1 MRIDSGNSINI
12 PLIGDNVIPAD
23 SYGGPD
29 QRRIIEVNK
38 YNQKKLEKRCREGKA
53 WVVGLLPGLKSEH
66 TKGFQGELEKIV
78 MKEENVDFK
87 DFRIEG
93 APELTS
99 LGMHRPLAQ
108 KINDLEW
115 KIDEKGIPVFDF
127 WLHKGTYATSF
138 LREIMKSEDV
148 TVY

>member
-1 MRIDSGNSINI
+1 MN
-12 PLIGDNVIPAD
+12 
-23 SYGGPD
+23 
-29 QRRIIEVNK
+29 E

-53 WVVGLLPGLKSEH
+53 WVVGLLPGMKSVH
-66 TKGFQGELEKIV
+66 TNGFQGELEKIV

-87 DFRIEG
+87 DFKIEG
-93 APELTS
+93 IPELTS
-99 LGMHRPLAQ
+99 LGMHRPLSQ
-108 KINDLEW
+108 RINDLKWRIEG
-115 KIDEKGIPVFDF
+115 EGEPVFDF

>member
-1 MRIDSGNSINI
+1 M
-12 PLIGDNVIPAD
+12 
-23 SYGGPD
+23 
-29 QRRIIEVNK
+29 
-38 YNQKKLEKRCREGKA
+38 EKRCREGKA
-53 WVVGLLPGLKSEH
+53 WVVGLLPGMKSEH
-66 TKGFQGELEKIV
+66 TNGFQGELEKIV

-93 APELTS
+93 VPELTS

-115 KIDEKGIPVFDF
+115 KIDEEGAPVFDF

>member
-1 MRIDSGNSINI
+1 M
-12 PLIGDNVIPAD
+12 LGDNVIPAD

-29 QRRIIEVNK
+29 QRRIIEGTK
-38 YNQKKLEKRCREGKA
+38 YNKKKLVKRCHEGKA
-53 WVVGLLPGLKSEH
+53 WVVGLLPGMKSKH
-66 TKGFQGELEKIV
+66 TNGFQGELEKTV

-87 DFRIEG
+87 DFKIEG
-93 APELTS
+93 ASELTS

-115 KIDEKGIPVFDF
+115 KIDEKGFPVFDF
-127 WLHKGTYATSF
+127 WLHKGTYATSL